1 MVSDGLDFSSIAS
14 TAPLNLKS
22 LKSWNIFETRWQRDF
37 VPVEIDVEIGKTSFQ
52 APSVWLFCNPPP
64 WVCLK
69 IHTSRKLF
77 GGLRAYLI
85 KNSRQFLVPK
95 RSEIR
100 HTHIANGTEALHSLQ
115 RGHCMTSH
123 PQSMHHSKESIKFEH
138 RSYSI
143 KFHPPQKKNGSHLVT
158 PLLKQFWKKEK
169 ESKHLFPKLPKN
181 HSLFSSRFLGLPWHA
196 HSQEKLLRSNI
207 PRLKKKAKEWL
218 QVVLREF
225 WSLGVICIFSK
236 WNFVLVFH
244 FIFGSHC
251 MNAWISLIK
260 VIVFVKRQR
269 FLFTTKNLPKLGQIW
284 VYQGLL
290 YYQPKQ
296 STIFL
301 RKRNPSKLPNIL
313 HSLMPPQN

>member
-1 MVSDGLDFSSIAS
+1 MLYHSITKLSGKLLMVQKFQFTTISLVIYAIEFSHNSCRVLFRFWCIRMVSDGLDFSRIAS

-22 LKSWNIFETRWQRDF
+22 LKSWNIFVTRWQRDF

-52 APSVWLFCNPPP
+52 APSVWLFLQPPPP

-143 KFHPPQKKNGSHLVT
+143 KFHPP
-158 PLLKQFWKKEK
+158 
-169 ESKHLFPKLPKN
+169 
-181 HSLFSSRFLGLPWHA
+181 
-196 HSQEKLLRSNI
+196 
-207 PRLKKKAKEWL
+207 KKKM
-218 QVVLREF
+218 VP
-225 WSLGVICIFSK
+225 I
-236 WNFVLVFH
+236 
-244 FIFGSHC
+244 
-251 MNAWISLIK
+251 
-260 VIVFVKRQR
+260 
-269 FLFTTKNLPKLGQIW
+269 
-284 VYQGLL
+284 
-290 YYQPKQ
+290 
-296 STIFL
+296 
-301 RKRNPSKLPNIL
+301 
-313 HSLMPPQN
+313 